1 MAAQSAPPQEGGS
14 AGRRASGFIRSNVL
28 GLVAIFIALGGT
40 AYATHSGGAN
50 TISSADIINGQVMT
64 ADINDTDGVRSADV
78 RNDNL
83 IGGGLAAVD
92 LRPGAVATSELANGA
107 VSTPKLGFD
116 PATQPELDAHKSS
129 AHHDDRYRTETEL
142 QTSDGSAPNTGSNF
156 LHWNVLN
163 GVPAGFV
170 DGTDDTGGTA
180 SDVSCSGCV
189 NVADIADGVALGEIA
204 DDDGSG
210 SGLDADLLDGQSS
223 ADFAAAAHDHD
234 DRYRTE
240 TELQTSDGSAPN
252 TGSNFLHWN
261 VLNGVPAGFV
271 DGTDDTGGTA
281 SDVSCSG
288 CVNAADIADGA
299 ALGEIA
305 DDDGSGSG
313 LDADL
318 LDGESS
324 ADFAAAAHD
333 HDDRYRTQTEL
344 QTSDGSAPN
353 TGSNF
358 LHWNVLNGVP
368 AGFVDGTDAT
378 GNDWSLTGNSGT
390 NPATD
395 FLGTTDNRALNLR
408 VNNAR
413 GLRLA
418 PASDGTNQSPNV
430 IGGIADN
437 SVTAGVHSAV
447 IGGGGRGAPSLPAS
461 ANRVT
466 DHQGTVGGGAN
477 NQAGNGAGTVSD
489 RTLATVG
496 GGSGNTASGSRATVA
511 GGEGNSAS
519 ALRSTVG
526 GGLANLA
533 NGLSATVGGGQ
544 SNIASG
550 ADTTVGGG
558 RNNTA
563 SGSNATVG
571 GGVNNTAIGNGAAV
585 GGGDGNTASG
595 SAATVLSGQ
604 DNSAAGNNSLAAGV
618 RAEANHDGAFVW
630 ADSNVLTFAST
641 GVNQF
646 SVRSTGGARFVS
658 AIDGSG
664 NPTAGVTLA
673 SGGGSWASLSDEA
686 SKTAI
691 TPVSGGAVLRKLA
704 SVPIS
709 EWSYRAQGPSIRH
722 IGPMAQDL
730 SRAFGVGEDSRHITS
745 IDADG
750 IALAAIKGLNKKV
763 RALQRLVR
771 TPAGDSAGPSGD
783 GSSLPAWALAALVA
797 LGLACA
803 AALGAAVALRWQGG
817 LRGSPATG

>member
-1 MAAQSAPPQEGGS
+1 MASENSFTEGGHPV
-14 AGRRASGFIRSNVL
+14 GRRASGFIRSNVL
-28 GLVAIFIALGGT
+28 GLVALFIALGGT
-40 AYATHSGGAN
+40 AYATHPGGAD
-50 TISSADIINGQVMT
+50 TISTVDIINGAVST
-64 ADINDTDGVRSADV
+64 GDISNADGVRSVDV
-78 RNDNL
+78 RDDTLAN
-83 IGGGLAAVD
+83 GGLGDVD
-92 LRPGAVATSELANGA
+92 LAPDSVGSSELANGA

-129 AHHDDRYRTETEL
+129 ADHDGRYFTQSEL
-142 QTSDGSAPNTGSNF
+142 STSDGSAPNSGNNF
-156 LHWNVLN
+156 LHWDLFN
-163 GVPAGFV
+163 GVPAGF
-170 DGTDDTGGTA
+170 A
-180 SDVSCSGCV
+180 
-189 NVADIADGVALGEIA
+189 
-204 DDDGSG
+204 
-210 SGLDADLLDGQSS
+210 
-223 ADFAAAAHDHD
+223 
-234 DRYRTE
+234 
-240 TELQTSDGSAPN
+240 
-252 TGSNFLHWN
+252 
-261 VLNGVPAGFV
+261 

-299 ALGEIA
+299 AISEIA
-305 DDDGSGSG
+305 NDDGSGSG

-318 LDGESS
+318 LDGQSS
-324 ADFAAAAHD
+324 ADFATAAHD
-333 HDDRYRTQTEL
+333 HDNRYLTETEL
-344 QTSDGSAPN
+344 STSDGSAPN
-353 TGSNF
+353 IGSNF
-358 LHWNVLNGVP
+358 LHWNVLHGVP
-368 AGFVDGTDAT
+368 AGFADGTDAT
-378 GNDWSLTGNSGT
+378 GSDWSLTGNSGT

-447 IGGGGRGAPSLPAS
+447 IGGGGRGTPSLPTS

-466 DHQGTVGGGAN
+466 DHRGTVGGGAN

-489 RTLATVG
+489 RALATVG
-496 GGSGNTASGSRATVA
+496 GGGGNTASGSSATVA
-511 GGEGNSAS
+511 GGEGNTAT

-533 NGLSATVGGGQ
+533 NGLRATVGGGQ

-550 ADTTVGGG
+550 TDTTVGGG
-558 RNNTA
+558 RNNAA

-571 GGVNNTAIGNGAAV
+571 GGVDNSATGSGAAV

-595 SAATVLSGQ
+595 LAATVPSGQ
-604 DNSAAGNNSLAAGV
+604 DNTAAGNNSLAAGV

-630 ADSNVLTFAST
+630 ADSNAFSFAST
-641 GVNQF
+641 AINEF

-664 NPTAGVTLA
+664 NPAAGVTLA

-691 TPVSGGAVLRKLA
+691 TPVSGREVLRKLA

-709 EWSYRAQGPSIRH
+709 EWSYRAQEPSIRH

-730 SRAFGVGEDSRHITS
+730 RRAFGVGEDSRHITS

-750 IALAAIKGLNKKV
+750 ISLAAIKGLNEKV
-763 RALQRLVR
+763 RALERRLD
-771 TPAGDSAGPSGD
+771 ASAGTAAGPGD
-783 GSSLPAWALAALVA
+783 GGSSPPLWALAVLS
-797 LGLACA
+797 LGC
-803 AALGAAVALRWQGG
+803 AALGAAVALRWQGT

>member
-1 MAAQSAPPQEGGS
+1 MRQGLRSHLTYANVMATLAVFLVLGGGS
-14 AGRRASGFIRSNVL
+14 AVALSGSNTVFSDDIVNGEVKTADLATGAATNPKLASGAVNSPKVVDNSLTGVDVADTDSLRSPEIG
-28 GLVAIFIALGGT
+28 GLVG
-40 AYATHSGGAN
+40 
-50 TISSADIINGQVMT
+50 ADIAANSLTGAQVNDGT
-64 ADINDTDGVRSADV
+64 LFNDNSLTGADIDESTLSGVLSAPSGPA
-78 RNDNL
+78 
-83 IGGGLAAVD
+83 GGDLAGSYPDPQIAAAAV
-92 LRPGAVATSELANGA
+92 TS
-107 VSTPKLGFD
+107 PKLAFD
-116 PATQPELDAHKSS
+116 PATQSELDAHKSS
-129 AHHDDRYRTETEL
+129 ADHDGRYRTETEL
-142 QTSDGSAPNTGSNF
+142 STSDGSSPNTGSNFLHWDLLNGVPDSFADGTDDIGGTASDVQLLRLRERPPYIASDGATLGEIADDDGSGSGLDTDLLDGQSSADFAAAAHDHDNRYFTETELSTSDGSAPNTGSNF

-163 GVPAGFV
+163 GVPA
-170 DGTDDTGGTA
+170 D
-180 SDVSCSGCV
+180 
-189 NVADIADGVALGEIA
+189 
-204 DDDGSG
+204 
-210 SGLDADLLDGQSS
+210 
-223 ADFAAAAHDHD
+223 
-234 DRYRTE
+234 
-240 TELQTSDGSAPN
+240 
-252 TGSNFLHWN
+252 
-261 VLNGVPAGFV
+261 
-271 DGTDDTGGTA
+271 
-281 SDVSCSG
+281 
-288 CVNAADIADGA
+288 
-299 ALGEIA
+299 
-305 DDDGSGSG
+305 
-313 LDADL
+313 
-318 LDGESS
+318 
-324 ADFAAAAHD
+324 
-333 HDDRYRTQTEL
+333 
-344 QTSDGSAPN
+344 
-353 TGSNF
+353 
-358 LHWNVLNGVP
+358 
-368 AGFVDGTDAT
+368 FVDGTDAT
-378 GNDWSLTGNSGT
+378 GNDWSLTGDSGT

-447 IGGGGRGAPSLPAS
+447 IGGGGRGTPSLPAS

-496 GGSGNTASGSRATVA
+496 GGGGNTASGSRATVA
-511 GGEGNSAS
+511 GGEGNTAS

-533 NGLSATVGGGQ
+533 SGLRATVGGGQ

-550 ADTTVGGG
+550 TDTTVGGG
-558 RNNTA
+558 LNNTA

-571 GGVNNTAIGNGAAV
+571 GGVNNAAIGSGAAV
-585 GGGDGNTASG
+585 GGGDGNAASG
-595 SAATVLSGQ
+595 IAATVPSGQ

-630 ADSNVLTFAST
+630 ADSNVFNFAST
-641 GVNQF
+641 AVNEF

-691 TPVSGGAVLRKLA
+691 TPVSGRAALRKLA

-730 SRAFGVGEDSRHITS
+730 NRAFGVGEDPRHITS

-750 IALAAIKGLNKKV
+750 ISLAAIKGLNEKV
-763 RALQRLVR
+763 RALQRQVGA
-771 TPAGDSAGPSGD
+771 PAGPSGD
-783 GSSLPAWALAALVA
+783 GSSLPLWALAALA
-797 LGLACA
+797 AFGLGAA

>member
-1 MAAQSAPPQEGGS
+1 MRQGLRSHLTYANVMATLAVFLVLGGGS
-14 AGRRASGFIRSNVL
+14 AVALSGSNTVFSDDIVDGEVETADLATGAATNPKLASGAVNSPKVAANSLTGADVADTNSLGSPEIG
-28 GLVAIFIALGGT
+28 GLVG
-40 AYATHSGGAN
+40 
-50 TISSADIINGQVMT
+50 ADIAANSLTGAQVNEGT
-64 ADINDTDGVRSADV
+64 LFNDNSLTGVDINESTLSGVLSAPSGPA
-78 RNDNL
+78 
-83 IGGGLAAVD
+83 GGDLAGSYPDPQIAAAAV
-92 LRPGAVATSELANGA
+92 TI
-107 VSTPKLGFD
+107 PKLAFD
-116 PATQPELDAHKSS
+116 PATESELDAHRSS
-129 AHHDDRYRTETEL
+129 ADHDGRYRTETEL
-142 QTSDGSAPNTGSNF
+142 STSDGSSPNTGSNF
-156 LHWNVLN
+156 LHWDVLN

-170 DGTDDTGGTA
+170 DGTDDTSGGTA
-180 SDVSCSGCV
+180 SDLACTGCIDT
-189 NVADIADGVALGEIA
+189 ADIDDLQVTIAKLADGASLGEIA

-223 ADFAAAAHDHD
+223 AGFAAAAHDHD
-234 DRYRTE
+234 NRYFTE
-240 TELQTSDGSAPN
+240 TELSTSDGSVPN

-261 VLNGVPAGFV
+261 VLSGVP
-271 DGTDDTGGTA
+271 TD
-281 SDVSCSG
+281 
-288 CVNAADIADGA
+288 
-299 ALGEIA
+299 
-305 DDDGSGSG
+305 
-313 LDADL
+313 
-318 LDGESS
+318 
-324 ADFAAAAHD
+324 
-333 HDDRYRTQTEL
+333 
-344 QTSDGSAPN
+344 
-353 TGSNF
+353 
-358 LHWNVLNGVP
+358 
-368 AGFVDGTDAT
+368 FVDGTDAT
-378 GNDWSLTGNSGT
+378 GNDWSLTGDSGT
-390 NPATD
+390 NPTTD
-395 FLGTTDNRALNLR
+395 FLGTTDNRALHLR

-413 GLRLA
+413 GLRLT

-430 IGGIADN
+430 IGGMVDN

-447 IGGGGRGAPSLPAS
+447 IGGGGRGTPSLPAS

-477 NQAGNGAGTVSD
+477 NQAGNDAGTVAD

-496 GGSGNTASGSRATVA
+496 GGGGNTASGSRATVA
-511 GGEGNSAS
+511 GGEGNIAS

-533 NGLSATVGGGQ
+533 NGLRATVAGGQ

-571 GGVNNTAIGNGAAV
+571 GGVNNTAIGSQAAI
-585 GGGDGNTASG
+585 GGGDSNTASG
-595 SAATVLSGQ
+595 IAATVPSGQ
-604 DNSAAGNNSLAAGV
+604 DNTAAGNNSLAAGV

-630 ADSNVLTFAST
+630 ADSNVFNFAST
-641 GVNQF
+641 AVNEF
-646 SVRSTGGARFVS
+646 SVRSTGGARFIS

-691 TPVSGGAVLRKLA
+691 TPVSGREVLRKLA

-730 SRAFGVGEDSRHITS
+730 NRAFGVGEDPRRITS

-750 IALAAIKGLNKKV
+750 ISLAAIKGLNEKV
-763 RALQRLVR
+763 RALQRQVGA
-771 TPAGDSAGPSGD
+771 PAGPSGD
-783 GSSLPAWALAALVA
+783 GSSLPLWALAALA
-797 LGLACA
+797 AFGLGAT